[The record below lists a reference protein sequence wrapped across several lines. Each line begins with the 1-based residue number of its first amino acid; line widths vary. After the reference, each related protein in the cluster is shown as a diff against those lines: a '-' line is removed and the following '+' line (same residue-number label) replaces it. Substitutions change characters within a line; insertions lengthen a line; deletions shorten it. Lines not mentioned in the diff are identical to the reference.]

1 MYFRYMGVL
10 SFIGVFIMGR
20 PCKVCSC
27 SFRQDIDIEILNG
40 QSFDWL
46 EKYCLDRGVTVSHTS
61 IKRHAE
67 NHVEGY
73 TARSEGGYNYDPTE
87 TPRNATMAEATPN
100 PIVIKPIKINNT
112 QALIAAAKTGLAE
125 ILANQIAIVKAK
137 QINFMQGYCKYPSDE
152 IRGLKNIMDCFEIIT
167 GKEKHKRA
175 GNNIFD
181 LDEALQSSNDNIF
194 NDVEQLVKKINDES
208 L

>member
-1 MYFRYMGVL
+1 
-10 SFIGVFIMGR
+10 MGR
-20 PCKVCSC
+20 PCKLCS
-27 SFRQDIDIEILNG
+27 SSIKSDVDQEILNG

-46 EKYCLDRGVTVSHTS
+46 ETYCLDRGLTISHTS

-67 NHVEGY
+67 SHVEGY
-73 TARSEGGYNYDPTE
+73 NLRSKTGYNYDATD
-87 TPRNATMAEATPN
+87 TPRNQTMDEATLK
-100 PIVIKPIKINNT
+100 PILIKPIKVKGTDDLINT
-112 QALIAAAKTGLAE
+112 AKTGLAE

-137 QINFMQGYCKYPSDE
+137 QKSFMEGKSKYPSDE
-152 IRGLKNIMDCFEIIT
+152 LRGLKNIMDCFEIIT

-181 LDEALQSSNDNIF
+181 LDEALQFSTESSLHNVELLLKKF
-194 NDVEQLVKKINDES
+194 NDDS

>member
-1 MYFRYMGVL
+1 MYLRCMGVL

-27 SFRQDIDIEILNG
+27 PFRQDIDKEILNG
-40 QSFDWL
+40 HSFDWL

-73 TARSEGGYNYDPTE
+73 TVRSETGYNYDPSDV
-87 TPRNATMAEATPN
+87 PRNATMVDATPS
-100 PIVIKPIKINNT
+100 PIVINPVRINNT
-112 QALIAAAKTGLAE
+112 QALINIAKTGLAE

-137 QINFMQGYCKYPSDE
+137 QVNFMQGYGKYPSEE
-152 IRGLKNIMDCFEIIT
+152 IRGLKNIMECFEIVT

-181 LDEALQSSNDNIF
+181 LDEALQSSTNNSL
-194 NDVEQLVKKINDES
+194 NDVEQLLKKLNDES